1 MTDTKSQVRS
11 YVVDNFLMGR
21 RASDLA
27 DDTPFLARGILD
39 STGFLE
45 LIGFLEERF
54 GITVEDDEMIP
65 ENLNTL
71 NAIEAYLARKKVSAA
86 CPSECRK

>member
-11 YVVDNFLMGR
+11 YVVNNFLMGR
-21 RASDLA
+21 KANDLA

-65 ENLNTL
+65 ENLNSL
-71 NAIEAYLARKKVSAA
+71 NAIEAYVGRKTASAA
-86 CPSECRK
+86 CPSEYRR